1 MSHYFFIIFITE
13 NVDKLMDQN
22 KNNKKDSPF
31 IQFLPFQHL
40 ITEDQK
46 EKIVLSSFLEE
57 YSRKEIIFSQGVNID
72 NIAFVLSGL
81 VKISR
86 ELRKGKNIILRIAQ
100 PGTILGLSSV
110 FTDEVFNYTAS
121 AIDNVL
127 IGYVNRKV
135 FSDIVKDNGA
145 FGFEITKQMGLDNAY
160 ITNRLSSLLYKQLP
174 GRVSDII
181 LYFAQDIYKSNTF
194 NIPLTRQELAELAG
208 TTKES
213 LIRTL
218 SEFNH
223 DKIISLNRNTLS
235 IISLNIIQ
243 TLSRL
248 G

>member
-1 MSHYFFIIFITE
+1 MGHYFFSIFITE
-13 NVDKLMDQN
+13 NVGKSMDQN
-22 KNNKKDSPF
+22 KNNKKDSSF
-31 IQFLPFQHL
+31 IQLLPFQHL

-46 EKIVLSSFLEE
+46 DRIVQSSSLGE
-57 YSRKEIIFSQGVNID
+57 YSRKEIIFSQGSDVD
-72 NIAFVLSGL
+72 NIAFILSGL

-110 FTDEVFNYTAS
+110 YTEETYNYSAS
-121 AIDNVL
+121 AIENVL
-127 IGYVNRKV
+127 IGYVNKEA
-135 FSDIVKDNGA
+135 FSEIVKINGA

-160 ITNRLSSLLYKQLP
+160 NINRLSSLLYKQLP

-181 LYFAQDIYKSNTF
+181 LYFAQEIFKSNTF

>member
-1 MSHYFFIIFITE
+1 LSHYFFIIFITE

-160 ITNRLSSLLYKQLP
+160 ITSRLSSLLYKQLP

-181 LYFAQDIYKSNTF
+181 LYFAQEIYKSNTF

>member
-46 EKIVLSSFLEE
+46 EKIVQSSFLEE

-121 AIDNVL
+121 AIENVL